1 MRSFVLV
8 ASLITCLAGGCGSRS
23 DARATVSNGGDGGA
37 AARSP
42 RVVDAGSLDAS
53 STEVARHMA
62 EHLTR
67 ASRMQEAVVRG
78 QLEIAR
84 DEARWLV
91 AHPEHVAVSDGS
103 AAVARFRTAAEA
115 VVAAPDLPAMAGATA
130 RLGAACA
137 ACHEERGVMVAYA
150 WAALPDDEPALARQ
164 MQRHQWAAAR
174 LWEGVVGPADEL
186 WRTGASTLATLRLD
200 VGSLAA
206 GADAEAVKAALARVR
221 SLSAQ
226 AGAVRD
232 QPSRVSLYGELLT
245 TCVGCHA
252 AVRPAARP
260 MP

>member
-1 MRSFVLV
+1 MRSFALA
-8 ASLITCLAGGCGSRS
+8 ASLIACSAAGCGSRS

-37 AARSP
+37 AGRP
-42 RVVDAGSLDAS
+42 PVVADAGSPDA

-67 ASRMQEAVVRG
+67 VSRMQEALVRG

-91 AHPEHVAVSDGS
+91 AHPEHVGVADAG
-103 AAVARFRTAAEA
+103 AAVARLRGAAEA

-221 SLSAQ
+221 SMATQ
-226 AGAVRD
+226 AGAVKD
-232 QPSRVSLYGELLT
+232 QASRVALYGELLT

>member
-1 MRSFVLV
+1 MRSL
-8 ASLITCLAGGCGSRS
+8 ALAAPLIACLATGCGSRS
-23 DARATVSNGGDGGA
+23 DARATVSTGGDGGA
-37 AARSP
+37 AGRPPVAA
-42 RVVDAGSLDAS
+42 DAGSPDAS
-53 STEVARHMA
+53 TELARHMA

-67 ASRMQEAVVRG
+67 VGRMQEAVVRG

-91 AHPEHVAVSDGS
+91 AHPEHVGLTDVD
-103 AAVARFRTAAEA
+103 AAVARMRGAAEA

-200 VGSLAA
+200 VGALAA
-206 GADAEAVKAALARVR
+206 GADGEAVKAALARVR

-226 AGAVRD
+226 AGAVKD
-232 QPSRVSLYGELLT
+232 QPSRVALYGELLS
-245 TCVGCHA
+245 TCVACHA
-252 AVRPAARP
+252 AVRPIARP